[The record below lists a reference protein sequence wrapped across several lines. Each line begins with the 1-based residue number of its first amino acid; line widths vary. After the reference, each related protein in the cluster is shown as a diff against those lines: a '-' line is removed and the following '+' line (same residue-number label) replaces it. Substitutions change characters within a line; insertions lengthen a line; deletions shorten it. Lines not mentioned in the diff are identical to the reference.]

1 MNHPQIAAPI
11 AGAMLLVAA
20 SALAHQPAFTT
31 EFDRD
36 RCTFSTVGN
45 NPFFPLVPGH
55 AVRLESEDEEVL
67 VTVLA
72 ETQVID
78 GVRTRVLEERE
89 WEDGELVEVSRN
101 FLAHCQETGDVWYF
115 GEDVEDYEDG
125 VLVGSEGAWRA
136 GQDGARAGILMP
148 GSPLVGARFFQEIA
162 PEVALD
168 RGEVVR
174 LGGSRSVPAG
184 TFAGVLEVL
193 DTDALDP
200 GPGDLKVYAPGVGL
214 IVDEDLELVEIIHA
228 PCDPTSAALCLGDG
242 RFRVTI
248 RWRDGGNPRP
258 GRAVLPSDLGGAFW
272 FDDPEQVELL
282 VSLRDGCGAGGN
294 GAVGIF
300 ASGATEHP
308 VTVIVLDTATD
319 VRKSYHL
326 GPGQPFALVAD
337 PAAFACL

>member
-20 SALAHQPAFTT
+20 GALAHQPAFTT
-31 EFDRD
+31 TFDRD
-36 RCTFSTVGN
+36 RCSFSTVGN

-55 AVRLESEDEEVL
+55 SVRLESEDEEVI

-72 ETQVID
+72 DTEVID
-78 GVRTRVLEERE
+78 GVRTRVVEERE
-89 WEDGELVEVSRN
+89 SEDGELVEVSRN
-101 FLAHCQETGDVWYF
+101 FLAACQETGDVWYF
-115 GEDVEDYEDG
+115 GEDVQDFEDG
-125 VLVGSEGAWRA
+125 VPLPAGDAWRA

-148 GSPLVGARFFQEIA
+148 GSPLIGARHFQELA
-162 PEVALD
+162 PDVALD

-174 LGGSRSVPAG
+174 LGGTRTVPAG
-184 TFAGVLEVL
+184 TFTGVLEVL

-200 GPGDLKVYAPGVGL
+200 GPGDLKVYAAGVGL
-214 IVDEDLELVEIIHA
+214 IVDEDLELVEIVHA
-228 PCDPTSAALCLGDG
+228 PCDPTRAALCLGDG

-248 RWRDGGNPRP
+248 RWRDGGDATP

-272 FDDPEQVELL
+272 SDDPERVELL
-282 VSLRDGCGAGGN
+282 VRLRDGCGEGGN
-294 GAVGIF
+294 GAVGFF

-308 VTVIVLDTATD
+308 VTLIVLDTITG

-326 GPGQPFALVAD
+326 APGQPFALVSD
-337 PAAFACL
+337 PAAFDCL